1 MDGIRG
7 TELENTFVPAVNQLI
22 MSKAGC
28 GGLFNSFRI
37 YEYGDK
43 KSVRK

>member
-28 GGLFNSFRI
+28 DGLLIPF
-37 YEYGDK
+37 EYTN
-43 KSVRK
+43 VVIRRV